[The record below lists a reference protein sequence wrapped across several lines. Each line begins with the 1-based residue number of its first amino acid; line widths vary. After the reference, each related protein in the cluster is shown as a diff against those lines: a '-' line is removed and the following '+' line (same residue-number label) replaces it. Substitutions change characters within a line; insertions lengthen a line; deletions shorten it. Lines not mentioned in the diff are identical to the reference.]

1 MPNFGSDALT
11 TDHCHRLSLTY
22 LRKEGVLQAGSE
34 TLVRRW
40 GKRRFSVSFEVLS
53 EVDEP
58 YLHVQYTWKKK
69 PRNYWL
75 ELVPVVSPI
84 SFPHPARYLLVCP
97 VSGLRA
103 TTLYLHPDT
112 GELMCREAWSPGRLY
127 YPSQL
132 ATGLFREVSRCW
144 AEEEAMEKIMSSPHR
159 KLFYQGKPT
168 RKFAAVLTLSKR
180 LGLPPPITGRS
191 NRAKWLLEFWK
202 L

>member
-1 MPNFGSDALT
+1 MPKFGSDALT
-11 TDHCHRLSLTY
+11 TDHCHRLSISY
-22 LRKEGVLQAGSE
+22 LRKEGVLQLGSE
-34 TLVRRW
+34 TLVLLWGRR
-40 GKRRFSVSFEVLS
+40 RVSISFEVLS
-53 EVDEP
+53 EIEEP
-58 YLHVQYTWKKK
+58 YLHVQYSWKKQ

-97 VSGLRA
+97 ASGLRA

-132 ATGLFREVSRCW
+132 VTEQFKVLSLHW
-144 AEEEAMEKIMSSPHR
+144 AEEEAMMQLMTRPHR
-159 KLFYQGKPT
+159 KLFYQGTPT
-168 RKFAAVLTLSKR
+168 RKFAAVLTLTKR

-191 NRAKWLLEFWK
+191 NQAKWLLEFWK